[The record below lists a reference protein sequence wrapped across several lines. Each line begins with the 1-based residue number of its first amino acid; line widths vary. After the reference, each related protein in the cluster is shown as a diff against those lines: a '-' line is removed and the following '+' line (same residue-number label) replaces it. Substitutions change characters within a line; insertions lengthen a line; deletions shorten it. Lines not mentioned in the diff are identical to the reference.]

1 LKATSNAGGG
11 SSGAGPGR
19 GPAATRRGSA
29 PAEARAGART
39 PNSKLEALREVLAG
53 MGGVVIA
60 YSGGVDSTFLLRV
73 AHDCLG
79 DNVLAV
85 VGRSKT
91 MPEREFRFAVE
102 AAREIGVPC
111 QVVDTDELRH
121 LDFVSNPPNRCYFCK
136 KELFGKLMAVAS
148 GKGIAWVADGSNAD
162 DTCDYRPGLEAARA
176 LGVRSPL
183 IEAGLTKGDVREL
196 SRRLGLST
204 WDKPS
209 MACLSSRLPFGSEI
223 THEKLTMVEEA
234 ENFLQ
239 DLGFKE
245 VRVRHHGEIARVEV
259 NKGQIS
265 RLASQ
270 AVREQVVSKLKFL
283 GFKYI
288 AVDLAGYSTGSLNPE
303 PADADRDKPEVEDT
317 GAADG
322 ENRSDGA

>member
-1 LKATSNAGGG
+1 LKETSKAGRPAVGDRPG
-11 SSGAGPGR
+11 PGPEGAG
-19 GPAATRRGSA
+19 RRSPRESA
-29 PAEARAGART
+29 PADLTARDA
-39 PNSKLEALREVLAG
+39 KLAALKEVLVQ

-79 DNVLAV
+79 DRVLAV
-85 VGRSKT
+85 VGRSAT
-91 MPEREFRFAVE
+91 VPQRELRFAE
-102 AAREIGVPC
+102 EEAREIGVRC
-111 QVVDTDELRH
+111 EVIDTDELRH
-121 LDFVSNPPNRCYFCK
+121 EDFISNPPNRCFLCK
-136 KELFGKLMAVAS
+136 RELFGKLMAVATRE
-148 GKGIAWVADGSNAD
+148 GIAWVADGSNVD
-162 DTCDYRPGLEAARA
+162 DTGDYRPGLDAARD

-183 IEAGLTKGDVREL
+183 VEAELTKEDVRAL
-196 SRRLGLST
+196 SRKLGLPT
-204 WDKPS
+204 WDKPT

-223 THEKLTMVEEA
+223 THEKLTMIEEA

-245 VRVRHHGEIARVEV
+245 IRVRHHGEIARVEV

-288 AVDLAGYSTGSLNPE
+288 AVDLAGYSTGSFNPG
-303 PADADRDKPEVEDT
+303 PAETNHDGPVDEVT